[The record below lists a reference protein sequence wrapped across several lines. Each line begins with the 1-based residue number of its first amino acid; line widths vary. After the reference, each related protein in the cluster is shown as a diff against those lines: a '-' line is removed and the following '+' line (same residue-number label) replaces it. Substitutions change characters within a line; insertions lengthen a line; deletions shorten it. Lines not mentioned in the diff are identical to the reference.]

1 MYNPAP
7 SLISL
12 LCSPEGHPVPLT
24 GVSISGEVF
33 GAQARLVVRQRYRNK
48 EPRPIE
54 AIYTFPLPS
63 DAVLVGFAMECEGR
77 RLEGQVKEREEA
89 FQTYDDALSA
99 GHGAA
104 LLDQERPNVFTA
116 SVGNLLPGEET
127 VIEATYVQRLGAD
140 EGALR
145 LMIPTLV
152 APRYI
157 PGAKEGDRTGH
168 GASDP
173 TSRVPDADR
182 ISPRIGAVKYGLS
195 IDIVFDLGRDVVI
208 ESPSH
213 SIDVSPA
220 GQRRQRVAFQR
231 DTVPLDR
238 DLVLLASASGEAE
251 RASGA
256 GGAGVVAERRRGKD
270 GTFALTVVP
279 DLFDRAGR
287 AEARDVVFVVDV
299 SGSMAG
305 PSIEQARSAMR
316 LCLRHLAEG
325 DRFQIIAFST
335 SMSLFE
341 RSLVPFTQRTLSAA
355 DAWIANLNAS
365 GGTEMLE
372 PLLSAV
378 DALGAKGSGRSR
390 IVVLLTDGQ
399 VGNEAEIAARVTE
412 KASGVRVYTFG
423 IGTNVSDALLR
434 DLARRTKG
442 DVEFIHPGERIDE
455 KVTAQFAKATAARVE
470 DVTLRFVGVDAGEL
484 APSEPP
490 PLVDGEP
497 WVIYGRYSEPGY
509 GHAEIRGKL
518 RGETFYLQV
527 PVELPPEAD
536 REGVAA
542 LWAAARIRELEDA
555 ETSLS
560 GRRAE
565 SNKKRIAALSVEH
578 QVASKYA
585 SFVVVE
591 RRTGDRRAHGQP
603 EARPVPVSGPAGW
616 SMGMP
621 QQEEGGTATRAGTIK
636 GNFSLAAYAP
646 AAVMAAPAARAAAPM
661 MMRRGGGAS
670 GGEHER
676 ARASAP
682 SSGAPAAP
690 PPASAMYSA
699 PPPAASKGAI
709 RQRSAMDAMDM
720 EEKVLSAGPTESR
733 SSPPAPKPA
742 APRSPMRAMGE
753 AVIGAVGKLFGGKA
767 EEGAAPAPPPPP
779 ASPPAAAPTTARPPA
794 KKEAASLA
802 DPTALLE
809 RQLASGLWEGAEDTD
824 ASRLLATATALAAC
838 HTAGIDT
845 AHSTYGAQIR
855 KAVEAICKL
864 VASGSVSGA
873 SAREVQAA
881 IAAAYL
887 VSSGKRL
894 RAQVTAAAQGATI
907 DAVQALARDL
917 ATSDAA
923 SRKLA
928 ELGIKA

>member
-1 MYNPAP
+1 M
-7 SLISL
+7 
-12 LCSPEGHPVPLT
+12 

-48 EPRPIE
+48 EAKPIE

-63 DAVLVGFAMECEGR
+63 DAVLVGFAMECDGR
-77 RLEGQVKEREEA
+77 RLEGEVKEREEA

-104 LLDQERPNVFTA
+104 LLDQERRNVFTA

-157 PGAKEGDRTGH
+157 PGAKAGDRTGH
-168 GASDP
+168 GAADP
-173 TSRVPDADR
+173 TDRVPDADR
-182 ISPRIGAVKYGLS
+182 ISPRIAAVKYGLS
-195 IDIVFDLGRDVVI
+195 IDIVFDLGRDVDI

-220 GQRRQRVAFQR
+220 GQRKQRVAFRR
-231 DTVPLDR
+231 DTVPLDK
-238 DLVLLASASGEAE
+238 DLVLLASAPAAETE
-251 RASGA
+251 RAPSA

-305 PSIEQARSAMR
+305 TSIEQARSAMR

-355 DAWIANLNAS
+355 DAWIANLAAS

-399 VGNEAEIAARVTE
+399 VGNEAEITARVTE

-434 DLARRTKG
+434 DLARLTKG

-470 DVTLRFVGVDAGEL
+470 DVTLRFVGLDAGEL

-497 WVIYGRYSEPGY
+497 WVVYGRYSEPGY

-555 ETSLS
+555 EASLS

-578 QVASKYA
+578 GVASKYA

-616 SMGMP
+616 SMGLP
-621 QQEEGGTATRAGTIK
+621 QQEEGFTVTRAGTLK
-636 GNFSLAAYAP
+636 PSFMAASYAP
-646 AAVMAAPAARAAAPM
+646 MAMAGPPEMA
-661 MMRRGGGAS
+661 RGGGGAA
-670 GGEHER
+670 GGEHRR
-676 ARASAP
+676 AK
-682 SSGAPAAP
+682 
-690 PPASAMYSA
+690 M
-699 PPPAASKGAI
+699 
-709 RQRSAMDAMDM
+709 M
-720 EEKVLSAGPTESR
+720 
-733 SSPPAPKPA
+733 

-753 AVIGAVGKLFGGKA
+753 AVAGAVGKLFGGKA
-767 EEGAAPAPPPPP
+767 EEGGAAAPPPPP
-779 ASPPAAAPTTARPPA
+779 RAPAPASVPASARASAPAPARAPAGARPPA
-794 KKEAASLA
+794 QKDAASAA

-809 RQLASGLWEGAEDTD
+809 RQLASGLWEGADDTD
-824 ASRLLATATALAAC
+824 AARLLATAAALAAC
-838 HTAGIDT
+838 HAAGIDT
-845 AHSTYGAQIR
+845 AHPTYGAQIR
-855 KAVEAICKL
+855 KAVEAVCKL

-873 SAREVQAA
+873 SAREIQAA

-894 RAQVTAAAQGATI
+894 RAQVTAAAQGASI